1 MMILTTFAYYKIVV
15 TLTYPI
21 GLIKTGKGI
30 KIEPV
35 LRCGFIHSTAPLY
48 SSSTQKNFPIFVHP
62 SPMRMAG
69 FAPMTRKMIRIM
81 GRFGVTLQTVS
92 YII

>member
-1 MMILTTFAYYKIVV
+1 MTILTTFAYYKIVV

-35 LRCGFIHSTAPLY
+35 LRCGFIHSTATTLLL
-48 SSSTQKNFPIFVHP
+48 KHAEKFPIFVHP
-62 SPMRMAG
+62 SPMHMAG
-69 FAPMTRKMIRIM
+69 FASMTRKMIRTM